1 MEGSR
6 KTEAPTVTM
15 SPPSD
20 GLKDQH
26 SQTDSFLTA
35 ARLIRGGWT
44 DEGKTGGRQFSTTDQ
59 SVHQPAVAKPSPKT
73 AEIILKASSIRL
85 VTNSRK
91 TNGDKEIILEQMT
104 KKVKQTGT
112 QEFLADKLR
121 GRQAEQAGI
130 VYFRV
135 SGCRTACRQSRRSKA
150 PLLPVIAEI

>member
-6 KTEAPTVTM
+6 KTDAPTVTM
-15 SPPSD
+15 PQPSD

-35 ARLIRGGWT
+35 ARLIRGGWAE
-44 DEGKTGGRQFSTTDQ
+44 EGKTGGRQLSTTVQ
-59 SVHQPAVAKPSPKT
+59 SVHQPAVAKPSPKP
-73 AEIILKASSIRL
+73 AEIILKASTIRL

-91 TNGDKEIILEQMT
+91 TDGDKEIILEQMT
-104 KKVKQTGT
+104 KKVKQTGIK
-112 QEFLADKLR
+112 EFLSDKLR
-121 GRQAEQAGI
+121 GRQVDQTGI